1 MPSARE
7 VLVVALSESTR
18 TTYLGVVSVEAV
30 VYHDGVKWLR
40 LSGLVRWLEYLIASL
55 LRAPVGTP
63 WTRSTV

>member
-1 MPSARE
+1 MPSARK
-7 VLVVALSESTR
+7 VLVVALGEPTR
-18 TTYLGVVSVEAV
+18 TTYLGAVSVEAV

-40 LSGLVRWLEYLIASL
+40 LSGLVRWLEYLITSL